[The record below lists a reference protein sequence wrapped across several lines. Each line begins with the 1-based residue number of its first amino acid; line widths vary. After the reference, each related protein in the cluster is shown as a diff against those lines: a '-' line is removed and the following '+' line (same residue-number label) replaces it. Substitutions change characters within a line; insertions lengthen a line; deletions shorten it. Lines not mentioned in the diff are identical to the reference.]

1 MTALSTAPLLELR
14 DVTFGFAKGVEVLS
28 GLELTLEQHERL
40 CIVGANGAGKSTLLH
55 ALVGLVKP
63 TAGQVWAFGRAR
75 VTERD
80 FQEVRRE
87 AGLLFQD
94 PDDQLFCPTVAEDV
108 AFGPLN
114 LGYSKTEASAIVDE
128 VLDELAL
135 SHLAER
141 VTYRLSGGEKRLS
154 ALACVLAMRPQVLLL
169 DEPSTGLD
177 LESAE
182 RLVEV
187 LKRLPQAMIV
197 VSHDAWL
204 RRQIATRTAQLIG
217 GQLVAERLL
226 GVVPGRPAVSA

>member
-1 MTALSTAPLLELR
+1 MTSLLELR
-14 DVTFGFAKGVEVLS
+14 NVSFGFTTDAEVLS
-28 GLELTLEQHERL
+28 GLELTLEEHERL
-40 CIVGANGAGKSTLLH
+40 CVVGANGAGKSTLLH

-63 TAGQVWAFGRAR
+63 SSGQVWAFGRSR

-80 FQEVRRE
+80 FQDVRRA

-114 LGYSKTEASAIVDE
+114 LGYSKAEASAIVDE
-128 VLDELAL
+128 VLEELAL

-141 VTYRLSGGEKRLS
+141 VTYRLSGGEKRLA
-154 ALACVLAMRPQVLLL
+154 ALACVLAMRPRVLLL

-177 LESAE
+177 LDSAE
-182 RLVEV
+182 RLVGV

-204 RRQIATRTAQLIG
+204 RRQIATRTV
-217 GQLVAERLL
+217 QLVGGRLLAERAL
-226 GVVPGRPAVSA
+226 GVVPDRPAVSA

>member
-1 MTALSTAPLLELR
+1 MTSLLELR
-14 DVTFGFAKGVEVLS
+14 NVSFGFTTDAEVLS
-28 GLELTLEQHERL
+28 GLELTLEEHERL
-40 CIVGANGAGKSTLLH
+40 CVVGANGAGKSTLLH

-63 TAGQVWAFGRAR
+63 SSGQVWAFGRSR

-80 FQEVRRE
+80 FQDVRRA

-114 LGYSKTEASAIVDE
+114 LGYSKAEASAIVDE
-128 VLDELAL
+128 VLEELAL

-141 VTYRLSGGEKRLS
+141 VTYRLSGGEKRLA
-154 ALACVLAMRPQVLLL
+154 ALACVLAMRPRVLLL

-177 LESAE
+177 LDSAE
-182 RLVEV
+182 RLVGV

-204 RRQIATRTAQLIG
+204 RRQIATRTVQLVG
-217 GQLVAERLL
+217 GQLLAERAL
-226 GVVPGRPAVSA
+226 GVVPDRPAVSA

>member
-1 MTALSTAPLLELR
+1 VR
-14 DVTFGFAKGVEVLS
+14 
-28 GLELTLEQHERL
+28 
-40 CIVGANGAGKSTLLH
+40 
-55 ALVGLVKP
+55 
-63 TAGQVWAFGRAR
+63 AFGRPR

-114 LGYSKTEASAIVDE
+114 LGYSKAEASAIVDE

-135 SHLAER
+135 THLAER
-141 VTYRLSGGEKRLS
+141 VTYRLSGGEKRLT

-182 RLVEV
+182 RLAGV

-204 RRQIATRTAQLIG
+204 RRQIATRTVQLVG
-217 GQLVAERLL
+217 GQLVPERAL
-226 GVVPGRPAVSA
+226 GVVPGLPAVSA

>member
-1 MTALSTAPLLELR
+1 MTSLLELSN
-14 DVTFGFAKGVEVLS
+14 VTFGFTPDVEVLS
-28 GLELTLEQHERL
+28 GLELALDASERL

-63 TAGQVWAFGRAR
+63 SSGYVFAFGRVR
-75 VTERD
+75 ESERD
-80 FQEVRRE
+80 FKQVRQL

-108 AFGPLN
+108 AFGPRN
-114 LGYSKTEASAIVDE
+114 LGSSRAQASAIVDE
-128 VLDELAL
+128 VLEELAL
-135 SHLAER
+135 THLAGR
-141 VTYRLSGGEKRLS
+141 VTYRLSGGEKRLV

-177 LESAE
+177 LASAD
-182 RLVEV
+182 RLVTV

-204 RRQIATRTAQLIG
+204 RRQIATRTLQLID
-217 GQLVAERLL
+217 GQLVPERAL
-226 GVVPGRPAVSA
+226 GVVSGRPVASA